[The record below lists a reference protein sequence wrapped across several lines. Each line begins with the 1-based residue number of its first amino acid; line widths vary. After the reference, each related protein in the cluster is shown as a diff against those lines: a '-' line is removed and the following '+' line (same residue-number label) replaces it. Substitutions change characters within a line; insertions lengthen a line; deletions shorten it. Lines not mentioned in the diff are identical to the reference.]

1 MPAVPDERTGPAAE
15 MSVLMIVEQ
24 LRRSAAGGIGTYVRG
39 LLGGLD
45 ALGAAGE
52 TVPAVELVASRPS
65 RRRPDPLADLGHPVH
80 RASLPGPLLTRAWD
94 HGLVR
99 NRLAADV
106 VHATSLATMEPGPS
120 ALVVTVHDLLWRQL
134 PDAYPLRGRR
144 WHEHTLARAVR
155 RATRFI
161 VPAEV
166 VAGELL
172 AAGAPEGS
180 ITVVPMGADHLAAP
194 DHAAAGRLLARLGIN
209 GPFLLSVGTLE
220 PRKNHERLLAAYRQ
234 ARLRLPEE
242 WPLLMVGP
250 SGWGRRVKPEE
261 GVVFAGLVT
270 PGELAALYATARL
283 LAYVPLVEGFGLPPV
298 EAMNFGTP
306 VVASPLPS
314 TADAAFEVDPVSVES
329 IAEGLVRV
337 GTDDTV
343 RERLVDFG
351 TRRAAELRWSSIARR
366 HLAVWESARLDRLA
380 GAYRG

>member
-1 MPAVPDERTGPAAE
+1 

-45 ALGAAGE
+45 ALAAAGE
-52 TVPAVELVASRPS
+52 AVAHLELVASRAPWFH
-65 RRRPDPLADLGHPVH
+65 PDPLADLGHPVH
-80 RASLPGPLLTRAWD
+80 PALLPGPLLTRAWD

-99 NRLAADV
+99 NRSKSDV
-106 VHATSLATMEPGPS
+106 LHATSLATMEPGRS

-134 PDAYPLRGRR
+134 PEAYPAHGRR
-144 WHEHTLARAVR
+144 WHEQALARAIR
-155 RATRFI
+155 RASRF
-161 VPAEV
+161 VVANEE

-172 AAGAPEGS
+172 TEGAPIDS
-180 ITVVPMGADHLAAP
+180 ISVIPMGADHLPPP
-194 DHAAAGRLLARLGIN
+194 DRAAASRLLDRLGVV

-234 ARLRLPEE
+234 ARTRLPDP

-261 GVVFAGLVT
+261 GVVFAGLVS
-270 PGELAALYATARL
+270 PGELAAFYGTAQL

-298 EAMNFGTP
+298 EAMNFGIP

-314 TADAAFEVDPVSVES
+314 TGGAAYEVDPRSVES
-329 IAEGLVRV
+329 IADGIVTV
-337 GTDDTV
+337 ATDDALRAQLV
-343 RERLVDFG
+343 ERG
-351 TRRAAELRWSSIARR
+351 IRRAAELRWASIARR
-366 HLAVWESARLDRLA
+366 HLAVWDSARQDRPT
-380 GAYRG
+380 GARHDG